1 MYLNPMKLVVM
12 TSHMLAHRPFIDYE
26 SNLECIDASYLSD
39 SEDSD
44 SML

>member
-1 MYLNPMKLVVM
+1 MKLVLM
-12 TSHMLAHRPFIDYE
+12 TSHVLAHCPFIDYE
-26 SNLECIDASYLSD
+26 SNLVCVDASHLSD